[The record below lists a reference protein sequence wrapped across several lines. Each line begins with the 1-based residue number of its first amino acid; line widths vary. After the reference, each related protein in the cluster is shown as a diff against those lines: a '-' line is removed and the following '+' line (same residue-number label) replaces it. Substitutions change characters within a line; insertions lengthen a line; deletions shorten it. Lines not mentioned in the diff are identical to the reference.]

1 MVSLFIEHIRIKN
14 LLDQES
20 TYLLGLSGGVD
31 SVALG
36 YLLKAA
42 NINFE
47 IAHVN
52 YGLRG
57 TESDGDELFVKNLAE
72 TWGLPFHLK
81 KVDEEIFEDKD
92 SSIQMIA
99 RDIRY
104 HWFEEL
110 VQVRDLKGM
119 IVAHHFE
126 DQIETIFLNLLRG
139 TGIEGLYGMSERR
152 GKIIRPL
159 LPFHRA
165 EILHFMTSS
174 GYPWREDSSNLKSEY
189 KRNYLRN
196 EVLPLIETRFPE
208 GMDSLD
214 KSFKRMKDTGK
225 VFFHLFRTWKDQNIL
240 HQEGYQIL
248 EFRNF
253 SHIPGKH
260 SLLFYWL
267 RDFGF
272 GFSEVE
278 NIIAATENA
287 QSGKV
292 FYAGDYMLNVD
303 RECLILGKVEIEWD
317 PVKIDRDDIRLDL
330 RTGRYDILHVEGEFE
345 IDKNPEHAML
355 DRDKLSFPLI
365 VRRWEFGDRIVPL
378 GMKSEKKISDLL
390 IDLKVPLIDKK
401 KIAVMMNGEEVVW
414 VLGYRVSEKY
424 KCDSSTKNILYLK
437 KINS

>member
-20 TYLLGLSGGVD
+20 TYILGLSGGVD

-36 YLLKAA
+36 YLLRAA

-72 TWGLPFHLK
+72 NWGLPFHLK
-81 KVDEEIFEDKD
+81 RVGDEVFEDKD
-92 SSIQMIA
+92 SSIQMMA
-99 RDIRY
+99 REIRY
-104 HWFEEL
+104 DWFEEIVKERNL
-110 VQVRDLKGM
+110 QGV

-126 DQIETIFLNLLRG
+126 DQIETVFLNLLRG

-159 LPFHRA
+159 LPFHRS
-165 EILHFMTSS
+165 EILHFMTSG

-208 GMDSLD
+208 GIDSLD
-214 KSFKRMKDTGK
+214 KSFKRIKDTGK
-225 VFFHLFRTWKDQNIL
+225 AFFYLYGIWKDQSIL
-240 HQEGYQIL
+240 DQEGYQVL
-248 EFRNF
+248 EFKNF
-253 SHIPGKH
+253 THLPGKH

-267 RDFGF
+267 RDYGF

-278 NIIAATENA
+278 DILQAVDSG
-287 QSGKV
+287 QSGKL
-292 FYAGDYMLNVD
+292 FFSRGFMLNVD
-303 RECLILGKVEIEWD
+303 RECLILGKVETEWE
-317 PVKIDRDDIRLDL
+317 PVKIERNDIRLDL
-330 RTGRYDILHVEGEFE
+330 KIGRYDILHVEGEFE
-345 IDKNPEHAML
+345 IDKNPENAML
-355 DRDKLSFPLI
+355 DADKLSFPLT
-365 VRRWEFGDRIVPL
+365 VRRWEIGDRIVPL

-390 IDLKVPLIDKK
+390 IDLKVPLIEKK
-401 KIAVMMNGEEVVW
+401 KVAVLLCGEEVVW
-414 VLGYRVSEKY
+414 VLGYRISEKY

-437 KINS
+437 KIHS